1 MVKQHE
7 HMFYLDLKG
16 YFHLLSLN
24 AEYHFYFSYA
34 KYAAGCIF
42 RLFFFAA
49 LICLCQRLFS
59 YDQEKKKGRGQLT
72 IMNRYHIMN

>member
-42 RLFFFAA
+42 RLFFFRCSDMFMPEVVF
-49 LICLCQRLFS
+49 LQS
-59 YDQEKKKGRGQLT
+59 KKKKKGGA
-72 IMNRYHIMN
+72 N

>member
-7 HMFYLDLKG
+7 HMLYLDLKG

-49 LICLCQRLFS
+49 LICLCQMLFS
-59 YDQEKKKGRGQLT
+59 YDQGKKGRGQLT

>member
-7 HMFYLDLKG
+7 HMLYLDLKG

-42 RLFFFAA
+42 RLFF
-49 LICLCQRLFS
+49 LLL
-59 YDQEKKKGRGQLT
+59 
-72 IMNRYHIMN
+72 